1 MNIEELYGELKKAYS
16 AENLNALSS
25 NIITLYRNRDISTLR
40 KIHAMMF
47 NGNQAAEERNSRI
60 FTRIITHYHPDRQE
74 QIRRDLEGLR
84 LANDLE
90 GMKKYEHILDV
101 QHMNLHGSS
110 LDPVT
115 ADDFDLG
122 DIWDYSAGGY
132 SYINDEEQE
141 TDEYDPYMDM
151 IIDHG
156 FFSAVKRKIYGHL
169 NVDFPAQLLADLEF
183 VEMAEYEI
191 ENLDGIEYCTYARI
205 LDLSGNNLT
214 EVTQLAQL
222 LRLEE
227 VFLQNNHISYID
239 GLNELPYLRI
249 LDLSHNDVDD
259 LSPLFEVDSL
269 EFLNIMG
276 NRVPAWQLE
285 KLQLM
290 GVVVVA

>member
-16 AENLNALSS
+16 VENLNALSS
-25 NIITLYRNRDISTLR
+25 NIITLYRNRDIGTLR
-40 KIHAMMF
+40 KIHAVMF
-47 NGNQAAEERNSRI
+47 NGSQAAEERNSRI

-74 QIRRDLEGLR
+74 QITKELEGLR
-84 LANDLE
+84 QKDDLE
-90 GMKKYEHILDV
+90 GMRKYEHILDV
-101 QHMNLHGSS
+101 QHMNLNGSS
-110 LDPVT
+110 LDGVT
-115 ADDFDLG
+115 GDDFDFG
-122 DIWDYSAGGY
+122 DIWDFAAGGY
-132 SYINDEEQE
+132 SYINDEPQE
-141 TDEYDPYMDM
+141 TNDYDPYMDM

-156 FFSAVKRKIYGHL
+156 FISAVKRKVYGHL
-169 NVDFPAQLLADLEF
+169 HVDFPVHLLADLEF

-205 LDLSGNNLT
+205 LDLAGNNLT

-259 LSPLFEVDSL
+259 ISPLFEVESL
-269 EFLNIMG
+269 EFLNIIG
-276 NRVPAWQLE
+276 NRVPNWQLE
-285 KLQLM
+285 KLQLL
-290 GVVVVA
+290 GVVVVS

>member
-1 MNIEELYGELKKAYS
+1 MNIEELYGALKKAYS

-25 NIITLYRNRDISTLR
+25 NIITLYRNRDITTLR

-60 FTRIITHYHPDRQE
+60 FTRIITHYHPDRQGQSSNE
-74 QIRRDLEGLR
+74 LEGLR
-84 LANDLE
+84 VKNDLE
-90 GMKKYEHILDV
+90 GMRKYEHILDV
-101 QHMNLHGSS
+101 QHMNLNGSS
-110 LDPVT
+110 LDSGS
-115 ADDFDLG
+115 ADDFDFG
-122 DIWDYSAGGY
+122 DIWDYAAGGY
-132 SYINDEEQE
+132 SYINDEPQE
-141 TDEYDPYMDM
+141 TNEYDPYMDM

-169 NVDFPAQLLADLEF
+169 HVDFPVHLLADLEF

-205 LDLSGNNLT
+205 LDLSSNNLT
-214 EVTQLAQL
+214 EVTRLAQL

-239 GLNELPYLRI
+239 GLNELPYLRL
-249 LDLSHNDVDD
+249 LDLSHNDIDD
-259 LSPLFEVDSL
+259 ISPLFEVDSL
-269 EFLNIMG
+269 EFLNIIG
-276 NRVPAWQLE
+276 NRVPNWQLE

-290 GVVVVA
+290 GVVIVS